1 MEPDTC
7 HRLRTRSRLTFVTS
21 PATSHLGRLIDEY
34 LRRHSASIGGLADRI
49 GISRQ
54 ALRQWRV
61 GEIRSLPTQQNLKSA
76 AVQIG
81 CSYEQILDAALHD
94 AGYLD
99 GDHATAADS
108 TPRTAGA
115 AFIHNV
121 IVAEGYS
128 GREDNRVHE
137 WARGPGIWTMAHRG
151 YSGYRR
157 LDLWAYPDEAAAL
170 KAAARLGIECGLDED
185 QAAVDAYARH
195 DYRAVLNRHRE
206 TAPEWQILTVELTYF
221 VGDNDELVAT
231 SAGVDPYTSLDYRT
245 PGDTDAASGE
255 DRWGTRAADDE
266 ELALMENDDE
276 YSEIVELI
284 SSRQATLIANAAD
297 EIAAAIR
304 SDADTLGSDPV
315 TPVNSSQLDV
325 LATLPSVTFG
335 QSRLWRYQLA
345 AAADRLAADTRL
357 WGAPIPR
364 CTGEEMVLHLV
375 LRRAQAAARPRQVRR
390 GSWDELSEVLFQ
402 DHDVLTLYDLPPEAT
417 ESLAGGVNLHP
428 LRWFSEFTLPFPMPE
443 RPISPA

>member
-1 MEPDTC
+1 MVTDTC
-7 HRLRTRSRLTFVTS
+7 HGLRTRSRLTFVTS
-21 PATSHLGRLIDEY
+21 PASSHLGRLIDEY

-99 GDHATAADS
+99 ADRATAADS

-121 IVAEGYS
+121 IVAEGFS
-128 GREDNRVHE
+128 GRADNRVHE
-137 WARGPGIWTMAHRG
+137 WARGPGIWTVAHRG

-157 LDLWAYPDEAAAL
+157 LDLWAYPDEATAL

-195 DYRAVLNRHRE
+195 DYRAVLDRHRE
-206 TAPEWQILTVELTYF
+206 TAPEWQILTVELTYL
-221 VGDNDELVAT
+221 VGDSDELVAT
-231 SAGVDPYTSLDYRT
+231 SAGVDPYTSLDCRI
-245 PGDTDAASGE
+245 PEDTDAASGE
-255 DRWGTRAADDE
+255 DPWGTRAADDE
-266 ELALMENDDE
+266 ELALMENDEE

-304 SDADTLGSDPV
+304 SDAD
-315 TPVNSSQLDV
+315 
-325 LATLPSVTFG
+325 A
-335 QSRLWRYQLA
+335 
-345 AAADRLAADTRL
+345 
-357 WGAPIPR
+357 
-364 CTGEEMVLHLV
+364 
-375 LRRAQAAARPRQVRR
+375 LRDQ
-390 GSWDELSEVLFQ
+390 GM
-402 DHDVLTLYDLPPEAT
+402 LTE
-417 ESLAGGVNLHP
+417 
-428 LRWFSEFTLPFPMPE
+428 
-443 RPISPA
+443 